1 LIDLAGASHP
11 AQRLTVL
18 LLARNVVIATSI
30 PLNGGVQEGGSCL
43 IALTCIATS
52 SITAVMKF
60 VFQDIDIL
68 KVEIILNI
76 VDIASVVTSKEIY
89 DLTIAEIASMNLGI
103 AGHNLIT

>member
-1 LIDLAGASHP
+1 
-11 AQRLTVL
+11 
-18 LLARNVVIATSI
+18 
-30 PLNGGVQEGGSCL
+30 
-43 IALTCIATS
+43 
-52 SITAVMKF
+52 MKF

-103 AGHNLIT
+103 ARHNLIT

>member
-1 LIDLAGASHP
+1 M
-11 AQRLTVL
+11 
-18 LLARNVVIATSI
+18 
-30 PLNGGVQEGGSCL
+30 

-103 AGHNLIT
+103 ARHNLIT